1 MAISDAVT
9 IAATNKPA
17 PSPIP
22 LVVLIPIASFEENNA
37 VGSLTIK
44 FVFLITFQLRESTI
58 SLTRGFRSATQ
69 LERFRIGTIAS
80 RKHRIVREF
89 DAVGQTSGSKKQ
101 FLLHRVAGR
110 RSLPESLLYL
120 RSASLSSAA

>member
-1 MAISDAVT
+1 
-9 IAATNKPA
+9 
-17 PSPIP
+17 
-22 LVVLIPIASFEENNA
+22 VLIPIASFEENNA

-58 SLTRGFRSATQ
+58 SLIRGVRSATQ